1 MGKVRR
7 GNLRGEEER
16 EDQGDETPRAAH
28 RCSGVDGVV
37 GQRHDGR
44 NWRRTAAFLHDA
56 ARRRLARGVFECRVH
71 VCAAVQ
77 GPAKI
82 LVEVPGR
89 CRSGVTTRTG
99 EHPGH
104 TSDVADCPILEGL
117 IMRGRWFSCGQLSA
131 ARLRCDGVRLITT
144 GRLGPGAVSN

>member
-1 MGKVRR
+1 MGTVRR
-7 GNLRGEEER
+7 ENLRGEEER
-16 EDQGDETPRAAH
+16 EDQSDETPRAAR

-37 GQRHDGR
+37 WRDGR

-56 ARRRLARGVFECRVH
+56 AQRRLARGVFECRLH

-82 LVEVPGR
+82 LVEGLGR
-89 CRSGVTTRTG
+89 WRSGVTTKTG

-104 TSDVADCPILEGL
+104 ASDVADCPIVEGL
-117 IMRGRWFSCGQLSA
+117 IKIS
-131 ARLRCDGVRLITT
+131 V
-144 GRLGPGAVSN
+144 AVKHTIHVYDR